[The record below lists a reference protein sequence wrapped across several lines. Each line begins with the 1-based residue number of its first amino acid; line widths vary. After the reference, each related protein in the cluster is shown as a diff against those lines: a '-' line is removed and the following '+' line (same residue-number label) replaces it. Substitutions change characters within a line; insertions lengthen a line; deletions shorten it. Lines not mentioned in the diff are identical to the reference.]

1 MDHATGFST
10 GRHRR
15 TIFAASFLAPA
26 FFLALALPLIF
37 NGLNRGR
44 GAADSLNYHEKAIR
58 TFASQFPHP
67 DLSDYLSATTPG
79 YHLLLSLVARFISDQ
94 RLHLQLASAA
104 LSALLIATLASAC
117 AWRMRRAMSPFGVL
131 AVCLPFLCSIYVLS
145 SGVWLLPDNAAWFA
159 LLGVLLLALRRS
171 QHFGVFV
178 AAGLLMVVLVL
189 TRQIHIWAAGVIWI
203 GAWLGAGAARSESPL
218 FSRHDIGGR
227 TIPRITR
234 TTLAFLL
241 TLPAFAVLFY
251 FYKLWGGLTPPS
263 FKPMHGA
270 RIQWAGPALDLS
282 LLAVAGCFYFEFWRA
297 AFGKLTREQP
307 VLLVAVA
314 AGGFLLAVL
323 PNTTHDPAS
332 GRVTGIFHAV
342 KALPDIADHT
352 SILFP
357 PLAALGAVILF
368 SFLRAMNPRARWV
381 MLGALLGFSIAN
393 SVNPQLWQRYHEP
406 FILMWIILASSLAVW
421 GGSAAKPGRLAVIGP
436 LALAALLAFVSYR
449 GIFHERV
456 ATDAHFTPGNV
467 EPAALSPSQSRS
479 DHPIGPRDFATLR

>member
-10 GRHRR
+10 GRYRR
-15 TIFAASFLAPA
+15 SIFAATFLAPA
-26 FFLALALPLIF
+26 AFLALALPIIF

-44 GAADSLNYHEKAIR
+44 GASDSLNYHEKTIR
-58 TFASQFPHP
+58 AFASQFPRP

-79 YHLLLSLVARFISDQ
+79 YHLLLSLFARFVSDQ
-94 RLHLQLASAA
+94 RLHLQLASA
-104 LSALLIATLASAC
+104 LLTALLVATLASAC
-117 AWRMRRAMSPFGVL
+117 AWRMRRAMTPLGVL
-131 AVCLPFLCSIYVLS
+131 AVCLPFICSIYTLS

-203 GAWLGAGAARSESPL
+203 GAWLGAGAARSDSPL

-227 TIPRITR
+227 TLPRFTR
-234 TTLAFLL
+234 AILAFLL

-270 RIQWAGPALDLS
+270 RIQWAAPALDLS
-282 LLAVAGCFYFEFWRA
+282 LLAIAGCFYFEFWRA

-307 VLLVAVA
+307 ILLVAAA
-314 AGGFLLAVL
+314 AGGFLFGVL

-342 KALPDIADHT
+342 KALPDIAGHT

-357 PLAALGAVILF
+357 PLAVLGAVVLF

-381 MLGALLGFSIAN
+381 MLGALIGFSVAN

-406 FILMWIILASSLAVW
+406 FILLWVILASSLAVW

-436 LALAALLAFVSYR
+436 LVLAALLAFISYR
-449 GIFHERV
+449 GIFHERI
-456 ATDAHFTPGNV
+456 ATDGGFTPGNV
-467 EPAALSPSQSRS
+467 EPAALTPK
-479 DHPIGPRDFATLR
+479 